1 VGSSARESSFVAV
14 IAADAGGSSP
24 LRTVLLFVVIA
35 VLFVAAFALL
45 WSKPWRRA
53 AASGPAP
60 DVGSPSAEHAH
71 GAYHNSVAPTNT
83 MAILSLV
90 FAFVFCPLAIVFGH
104 VARKQI
110 RERGE
115 GGSGLAMS
123 GLVLGYVFTAIQ
135 LAFWAAI
142 VFVFVRASNGQVN

>member
-1 VGSSARESSFVAV
+1 MSVSV

-24 LRTVLLFVVIA
+24 VGALVLIALLVLLAAVFVV
-35 VLFVAAFALL
+35 LL
-45 WSKPWRRA
+45 RRPRRRATISKP
-53 AASGPAP
+53 GPTAVAP
-60 DVGSPSAEHAH
+60 TAGYGYGSA
-71 GAYHNSVAPTNT
+71 VAPTNT

-115 GGSGLAMS
+115 SGSGLATS

-135 LAFWAAI
+135 LVFWAGLLL
-142 VFVFVRASNGQVN
+142 VVVRANNGELN